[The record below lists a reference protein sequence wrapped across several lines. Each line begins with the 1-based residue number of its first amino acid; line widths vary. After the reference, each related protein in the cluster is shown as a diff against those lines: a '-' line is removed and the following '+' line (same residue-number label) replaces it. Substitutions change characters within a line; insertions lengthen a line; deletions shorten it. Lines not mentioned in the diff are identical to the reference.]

1 MNSVQLI
8 GILTRN
14 LELRY
19 TTSQMAVATFSIALD
34 IPTLSDRMKEFN
46 VTIFGKQAENCE
58 KYLAKGMVV
67 AIQCSQQ
74 TSSYTNKNGD
84 KMFVTKLVAES
95 VEPIGWKDS
104 TVS

>member
-14 LELRY
+14 PELRY
-19 TTSQMAVATFSIALD
+19 TTSQMAVATFSIAID
-34 IPTLSDRMKEFN
+34 IPTIPAQKKEFN

-58 KYLAKGMVV
+58 KYLKGMVV
-67 AIQCSQQ
+67 VIQCRQQ

>member
-8 GILTRN
+8 GILTKKP
-14 LELRY
+14 ELRY
-19 TTSQMAVATFSIALD
+19 TASQMAVATLSIAID
-34 IPTLSDRMKEFN
+34 IPTLSPRKKELN
-46 VTIFGKQAENCE
+46 VTILGKQAENCE
-58 KYLAKGMVV
+58 KYLKGTVV
-67 AIQCSQQ
+67 AIQCRQQ